1 MIISLTGFMGVGKST
16 IAEKLSTHLFCNYTD
31 LDRYIETSEGRRV
44 EELFRDLGESAFREI
59 EERALER
66 LLSVNREK
74 MMVLSLGGGAL
85 MSLKSSNLIKRE
97 TKCIYLRADIETLIR
112 RLIKSRKSRPL
123 VSAELNSSLR
133 ERVTELFN
141 RREEGYLRSA
151 SIIIDVDNLSI
162 KETLERVLSV
172 I

>member
-1 MIISLTGFMGVGKST
+1 
-16 IAEKLSTHLFCNYTD
+16 
-31 LDRYIETSEGRRV
+31 
-44 EELFRDLGESAFREI
+44 
-59 EERALER
+59 
-66 LLSVNREK
+66 
-74 MMVLSLGGGAL
+74 